1 MSNVLVCGRGGS
13 LTAIGELREDYDC
26 VILINEFNRFSRESA
41 EMKTFLKGKN
51 ITQFL
56 NITEAGLDQE
66 FIDEFEIT
74 KIFVTRL
81 TPNGETS
88 WWREPRHHRRPE
100 AFGLVCNYQPEE
112 LEPYMPI
119 VENSSDI
126 ALLYSLLALDAKEI
140 DVIGLDFYEA
150 EYYLDHS
157 EPDVQ
162 NEDDTKRIKGAHER
176 IISLF
181 PNTTFRYYTKSSFEP
196 QKENCTITR
205 I

>member
-1 MSNVLVCGRGGS
+1 MSKVLVCGRGES
-13 LTAIGELREDYDC
+13 LNAINELPEDYDC
-26 VILINEFNRFSRESA
+26 VILINEFNRFSKENDDMNA
-41 EMKTFLKGKN
+41 FLKDKS
-51 ITQFL
+51 IIQLL

-66 FIDEFEIT
+66 FINEFDIT
-74 KIFVTRL
+74 KVFVTRL
-81 TPNGETS
+81 APNRSTD

-100 AFGLVCNYQPEE
+100 SFGLECNYQPEE
-112 LEPYMPI
+112 LEPYMHI

-126 ALLYSLLALDAKEI
+126 ALLYSLLTIGAKEI

-150 EYYLDHS
+150 GYFLDHS

-162 NEDDTKRIKGAHER
+162 SEDDTKRIMNSHER

-196 QKENCTITR
+196 QKENCMVTKI
-205 I
+205 